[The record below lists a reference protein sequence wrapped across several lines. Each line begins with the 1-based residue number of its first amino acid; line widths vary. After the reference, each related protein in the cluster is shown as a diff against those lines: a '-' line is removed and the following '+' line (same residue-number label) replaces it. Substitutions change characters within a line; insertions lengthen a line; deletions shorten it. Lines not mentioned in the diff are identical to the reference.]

1 MFFMES
7 LWAKTSTFAPRER
20 LTREESA
27 DVAVIGAGI
36 AGLLTAWFLQEA
48 GLRVV
53 VLEAGRTAAGQT
65 QNTTAKITAQHGY
78 IYRTLLEK
86 HGEDKAWQYAQANAA
101 AIGDYRRIIRDKRIS
116 CAFEEQ
122 DAYLY
127 SRQDAALMQ
136 DEAEAARLLGL
147 PASFTTKV
155 TLPFPVA
162 GAVRFA
168 HQAQFHPLQFLQV
181 LARELTIYENTR
193 VLSVEENRVHTA
205 DAAVTAEHI
214 VFACHY
220 PFVNFPGLYFTRMH
234 QERSYVIALENAL
247 LPDGMLIDEAAD
259 GCSFRHYGSYL
270 LLGGG
275 NHRTGENSAGGRYDD
290 LRQKASEWFPQAHEI
305 AHWSAQDV
313 ITADGV
319 PYIGRFAASRPEW
332 YVATGFQ
339 KWGMT
344 TAMAAAVILRDA
356 VLGKTNP
363 YADVFAPS
371 RFSAGDIPA
380 VAREGMQAVKGLT
393 RENLSLPRETLD
405 ALPVGHGGIVEF
417 GGKKVGVYKEDG
429 ASIHIVDTRCPHL
442 GCQLAWN
449 PDEKTWD
456 CPCHGSRFD
465 YTGRLLDAPAQ
476 SDIALR

>member
-1 MFFMES
+1 MES
-7 LWAKTSTFAPRER
+7 LWAKNSVFEPRER
-20 LTREESA
+20 LTQDESA

-36 AGLLTAWFLQEA
+36 TGLLTAWFLQEA

-53 VLEAGRTAAGQT
+53 VLEANRIAGGQT

-78 IYRTLLEK
+78 IYRPLIEK

-101 AIGDYRRIIRDKRIS
+101 AIEDYRRIIRDKRIS

-127 SRQDAALMQ
+127 SRSNAALMR

-147 PASFTTKV
+147 PSSFTENV
-155 TLPFPVA
+155 PLPFPTA
-162 GAVRFA
+162 GAVKFA
-168 HQAQFHPLQFLQV
+168 RQAQFNPLQFLQV
-181 LARELTIYENTR
+181 LARELTIFENTR
-193 VLSVEENRVHTA
+193 VLSVEENQLSTA
-205 DAAVTAEHI
+205 DAAVSADHI

-220 PFVNFPGLYFTRMH
+220 PFINFPGLYFTRMH
-234 QERSYVIALENAL
+234 QERSYVLALENA
-247 LPDGMLIDEAAD
+247 PFFDGMLIDEGA
-259 GCSFRHYGSYL
+259 GGYSFRHYGPYL

-275 NHRTGENSAGGRYDD
+275 SHRTGENSAGGRYDD
-290 LRQKASEWFPQAHEI
+290 LRRKAAEWFPQAHE
-305 AHWSAQDV
+305 AARWSAQDV

-319 PYIGRFAASRPEW
+319 PYIGRFASSRPQW

-344 TAMAAAVILRDA
+344 TAMAAATILRDTI
-356 VLGKTNP
+356 LEKPNP
-363 YADVFAPS
+363 FAEVFSPS
-371 RFSAGDIPA
+371 RFAASDIPA
-380 VAREGMQAVKGLT
+380 IAREGIQAVKGLT
-393 RENLSLPRETLD
+393 RENLSLPKETLD
-405 ALPVGHGGIVEF
+405 SLPVGHGGIVEF
-417 GGKKVGVYKEDG
+417 DEKKVGIYKADD
-429 ASIHIVDTRCPHL
+429 STIYVVDTRCPHL

-465 YTGRLLDAPAQ
+465 FTGRLLDAPAQ
-476 SDIALR
+476 SDISIR

>member
-1 MFFMES
+1 M
-7 LWAKTSTFAPRER
+7 
-20 LTREESA
+20 
-27 DVAVIGAGI
+27 
-36 AGLLTAWFLQEA
+36 
-48 GLRVV
+48 
-53 VLEAGRTAAGQT
+53 
-65 QNTTAKITAQHGY
+65 
-78 IYRTLLEK
+78 
-86 HGEDKAWQYAQANAA
+86 
-101 AIGDYRRIIRDKRIS
+101 
-116 CAFEEQ
+116 
-122 DAYLY
+122 
-127 SRQDAALMQ
+127 
-136 DEAEAARLLGL
+136 
-147 PASFTTKV
+147 
-155 TLPFPVA
+155 
-162 GAVRFA
+162 
-168 HQAQFHPLQFLQV
+168 
-181 LARELTIYENTR
+181 
-193 VLSVEENRVHTA
+193 HTA